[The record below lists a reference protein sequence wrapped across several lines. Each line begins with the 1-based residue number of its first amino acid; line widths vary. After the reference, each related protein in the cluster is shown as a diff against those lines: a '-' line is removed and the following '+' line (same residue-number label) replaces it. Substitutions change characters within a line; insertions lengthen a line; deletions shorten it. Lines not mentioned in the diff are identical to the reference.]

1 MNTSG
6 IGALKP
12 LALLSLFC
20 LCTSLSAQTGSIN
33 GKITDNSSKQSLP
46 GVAVYLKGTNTG
58 VISDGQ
64 GNYELRD
71 IQYGTYTLIVR
82 SMGYETQNLQVT
94 ISDSVPLIQH
104 FELIEKL
111 TELSTVTVRGVTLTG
126 GIDDIHRIPGSA
138 HYISPREL
146 AKFNYTDIN
155 RVLNNVPGV
164 NIQEEE
170 GFGLRPN
177 IGMRGTGVERSAKIT
192 LMEDGIL
199 VAPAPYAAPAAYYFP
214 TIGRMRGIEI
224 RKGSSQIKY
233 GPYTT
238 GGAINFLSSQIPKE
252 FRGIVNLQAGS
263 FDQRSLHAN
272 VGQSSDNLGFLIETF
287 QSGSDGF
294 KTLDSGDDTG
304 FNQEDYL
311 AKFRLNTSQNA
322 SVYQALTLK
331 IAQST
336 GESNETYLGLTEQD
350 FEKDAFR
357 RYAASQQDLMETEQT
372 QFSAQHVI
380 QPLKF
385 MDITSTFY
393 RNDFK
398 RNWYKLDKVKSA
410 FGTAGIS
417 TILGEPELF
426 PTQYQTIS
434 GFGPDTLLVKAN
446 NRKYFSQGFQSLIGL
461 NLDGEKNQHDIE
473 IGFRFHKDE
482 MDRFQWVD
490 DYVMNNG
497 VMQLINQGI
506 PGTESNRIQSAKAFA
521 SFIQYIGVIGRLQIT
536 PGFRYESISLTRK
549 DFGKNDTNRFGTDL
563 NTQEN
568 KVDVLIPGIG
578 LDYRPTEKMSVF
590 MGIHKGFAPP
600 SSTEGSKPERSINYE
615 LGLRYQTPAIRFN
628 GVFYVNDYSN
638 LLGSDLAAAGGTG
651 VGDQFNGGESLVQ
664 GAEIELG
671 YEILHGTNSK
681 FGLPLS
687 IAYTYT
693 NAEFRNSFE
702 SDFDA
707 WGSVSPG
714 DQLPYLAN
722 HRLSINMSLE
732 HSKFNVNLNTNYVAG
747 MRTVAGQGD
756 LSLGEHID
764 ERLIADISANIHLS
778 PNLTLTGTIN
788 NVTDKG
794 YLVSTRP
801 AGLRPGISRNFKVG
815 LSATF

>member
-1 MNTSG
+1 MNSIASISIKTL
-6 IGALKP
+6 I
-12 LALLSLFC
+12 LLFLPFSINIM
-20 LCTSLSAQTGSIN
+20 AQTVSIK
-33 GKITDNSSKQSLP
+33 GRITDKGSKQSLP
-46 GVAVYLKGTNTG
+46 GVAVYLKGTNSG

-64 GNYELRD
+64 GKYELNA
-71 IQYGTYTLIVR
+71 IHYGTYTLIIR
-82 SMGYETQNLQVT
+82 SIGYEIQNLQIT
-94 ISDSVPLIQH
+94 ISDSVSLIQN
-104 FELIEKL
+104 FELTEKL

-126 GIDDIHRIPGSA
+126 GLDDIHRIPGSA
-138 HYISPREL
+138 HYVSPRAL

-164 NIQEEE
+164 NIQEED

-199 VAPAPYAAPAAYYFP
+199 MAPAPYAAPAAYYFP
-214 TIGRMRGIEI
+214 TVGRMQGIEI

-238 GGAINFLSSQIPKE
+238 GGAINFISSQIPKE

-263 FDQRSLHAN
+263 FNQRSIHAN
-272 VGQSSDNLGFLIETF
+272 VGQSFENIGFIVETF
-287 QSGSDGF
+287 QSGSHGF
-294 KTLDSGDDTG
+294 KTLDNGGDTG

-322 SVYQALTLK
+322 SVYQALTFKL
-331 IAQST
+331 AQSI

-372 QFSAQHVI
+372 QFNVQHVI

-398 RNWYKLDKVKSA
+398 RNWYKLDKVKST
-410 FGTAGIS
+410 FGTTGIS

-426 PTQYQTIS
+426 PTPYQSIS

-446 NRKYFSQGFQSLIGL
+446 NREYFSQGFQSLIGL
-461 NLDGEKNQHDIE
+461 NLDGAKNKHDIE
-473 IGFRFHKDE
+473 IGLRFHKDE

-497 VMQLINQGI
+497 SMQLVNPGI

-521 SFIQYIGVIGRLQIT
+521 SFIQYTGVIGKLQIT
-536 PGFRYESISLTRK
+536 PGLRYESISLSRN
-549 DFGKNDTNRFGTDL
+549 DFGKNDTNRLGTDL
-563 NTQEN
+563 NTRDN
-568 KVDVLIPGIG
+568 KVEVLIPGIG
-578 LDYRPTEKMSVF
+578 LDYKLNDKMSAFV
-590 MGIHKGFAPP
+590 GLHKGFAPP
-600 SSTEGSKPERSINYE
+600 GSTEGSKPELSVNYE
-615 LGLRYQTPAIRFN
+615 LGFRYQTPAIRFN

-651 VGDQFNGGESLVQ
+651 LGDPFNGGESLVQ

-671 YEILHGTNSK
+671 YEILQGTNSK

-722 HRLSINMSLE
+722 HRLAINLSLE
-732 HSKFNVNLNTNYVAG
+732 HSRFNVNLNTNYVAG

-756 LSLGEHID
+756 VSLGEHID
-764 ERLIADISANIHLS
+764 ERFIADISANIHLT

-788 NVTDKG
+788 NLTDKV

-815 LSATF
+815 LSASF